1 MIVVDSSFQ
10 YQGPDGSYSTIDNV
24 SPTSNDC
31 ACPGK
36 DGKLYDLK
44 PLESKDKNPSFTVD
58 GTKYKGF
65 SYSYNPCHPL
75 KGPETS
81 RCQLDDR
88 VAICQW
94 VPNTKG
100 SLDTYKPIGHQE
112 GLKCDYDEKTE
123 TPIVEYKILS
133 SNEFRKSTVR
143 LKCAEGN
150 RDEAIFEILDEDNW
164 IFQLTHF
171 WDVCPSHSIPATTIA
186 AAAGG
191 VVVAVTGLLCLVRY
205 FRKKRNGNNDND
217 ERQRLLG
224 NGGGDQ
230 HANEIHNPIE
240 ELNPENRSR
249 PTPIG
254 SSRTK
259 TDANVIRSAFNWF

>member
-1 MIVVDSSFQ
+1 LC
-10 YQGPDGSYSTIDNV
+10 P
-24 SPTSNDC
+24 
-31 ACPGK
+31 CPG
-36 DGKLYDLK
+36 
-44 PLESKDKNPSFTVD
+44 
-58 GTKYKGF
+58 
-65 SYSYNPCHPL
+65 
-75 KGPETS
+75 
-81 RCQLDDR
+81 
-88 VAICQW
+88 
-94 VPNTKG
+94 
-100 SLDTYKPIGHQE
+100 
-112 GLKCDYDEKTE
+112 
-123 TPIVEYKILS
+123 
-133 SNEFRKSTVR
+133 
-143 LKCAEGN
+143 
-150 RDEAIFEILDEDNW
+150 
-164 IFQLTHF
+164 
-171 WDVCPSHSIPATTIA
+171 IPATTIA